1 MSSHAFVAFCTV
13 RLLHRISRS
22 MGKAKLH
29 YPKGGLCQVTHLL
42 PFVLYVYCIG
52 FLGQW
57 EKLNCTGVRLLSHAF
72 VAFCTVRLL
81 HRISRSMGKAKLHWR
96 KAVKTRICCLLYC
109 TFIASDF

>member
-1 MSSHAFVAFCTV
+1 
-13 RLLHRISRS
+13 

-42 PFVLYVYCIG
+42 PFVLYVYCIV

-57 EKLNCTGVRLLSHAF
+57 EKLNCTIL
-72 VAFCTVRLL
+72 
-81 HRISRSMGKAKLHWR
+81 KADY
-96 KAVKTRICCLLYC
+96 VKSRICCLLYC